1 MGIGLTNTTF
11 SRYIL
16 SWLFLIIGIL
26 GVLAQNEESYERL
39 LKLKSEAL
47 YEKGISYRNGGIH
60 LDSSLVCFTILGDR
74 GINSKEEYEHELSI
88 KAYAEMAYIWFFH
101 YYDYSKAIENMAKAK
116 ELMDNMNMDLPIYH
130 LYSGL
135 IYGSISHQSKDAETS
150 ATAMKHLRHAFNLS
164 VASGETHIVNV
175 VFSNMMSL
183 AYSMDMF
190 DSIAMESVRL
200 RKMADNIDEGPEAY
214 YTFFN
219 LHTMDGLKALSQKRH
234 DDALKEFDMVTDRLP
249 NNEVYSRYCCGAWEF
264 KGFAYTDA
272 GRFPEAEVAFKTALD
287 IANEFDLRDAKIEI
301 FYDLADLYKKWKRP
315 EDHFLYQANYLNL
328 KDSLLSFRQ
337 ISSMDE
343 IRFIGDLRKV
353 ENKLKE
359 TGLHNERMRR
369 SLIAVGV
376 VLILTVIG
384 IWFAIW
390 FIRKLKRT
398 TRSLYAK
405 NQEVFKAQE
414 EERALRIRYEKEIAD
429 LRDRLGKPEVTPVTV
444 QKYKGS
450 NLTEEAKCVI
460 ADKIRDIFENS
471 AEIYSPGFS
480 SDKLAEL
487 VGENYKYISQV
498 INEKWGLNFNQL
510 LNRYRIREACN
521 RLMDRERYGHLTFE
535 ALAASVGFN
544 SRSTFAAQFKAVTG
558 LTPSQ
563 YISESKK

>member
-1 MGIGLTNTTF
+1 MGIDLTNKTF
-11 SRYIL
+11 SRCIL
-16 SWLFLIIGIL
+16 SYLFLLIGIL
-26 GVLAQNEESYERL
+26 GVWAQKEESYERL
-39 LKLKSEAL
+39 LKLKSEVL
-47 YEKGISYRNGGIH
+47 YEKGISYRNDGMH

-116 ELMDNMNMDLPIYH
+116 ELMDKVNMDLPLYH
-130 LYSGL
+130 YYSGL
-135 IYGSISHQSKDAETS
+135 IYGSISHQSKDAETY
-150 ATAMKHLRHAFNLS
+150 ATAMRHLRHAFNLAI
-164 VASGETHIVNV
+164 ASNEVHIINV

-183 AYSMDMF
+183 AYSMNTF
-190 DSIAMESVRL
+190 DSIAMESARL

-219 LHTMDGLKALSQKRH
+219 LRIMEGLKALSQKRYT
-234 DDALKEFDMVTDRLP
+234 DALREFDTVTDSLP
-249 NNEVYSRYCCGAWEF
+249 NNEAYSRYHCGAWEF
-264 KGFAYTDA
+264 KGFVHADA
-272 GRFPEAEVAFKTALD
+272 GQFPEAEATFKKALD
-287 IANEFDLRDAKIEI
+287 IANKFDLKDAKIEI
-301 FYDLADLYKKWKRP
+301 FYDLADLYKKWNRP
-315 EDHFLYQANYLNL
+315 EKQFIYQANYLNL

-353 ENKLKE
+353 ENKLAE
-359 TGLHNERMRR
+359 TGRRNERMRR
-369 SLIAVGV
+369 SLIIVGV
-376 VLILTVIG
+376 LLLLTVIG
-384 IWFAIW
+384 IWFTIW

-398 TRSLYAK
+398 TRTLYAK

-414 EERALRIRYEKEIAD
+414 EERSLRIRYEKEIAD
-429 LRDRLGKPEVTPVTV
+429 LRERLGKPEVAPTPV

-450 NLTEEAKCVI
+450 NLTEEAKCTI
-460 ADKIRDIFENS
+460 ADKIRDIFETS
-471 AEIYSPGFS
+471 SEIYSSGFS

-510 LNRYRIREACN
+510 LNKYRIREACN
-521 RLMDRERYGHLTFE
+521 RLMDHERYGHLTFE

-544 SRSTFAAQFKAVTG
+544 SRSTFATQFKAVTG

-563 YISESKK
+563 YVSESKK